1 VWVTLAGLAR
11 ETTRIKLGSLMS
23 CSTFRNPAHLAIIVA
38 QIDEMSDG
46 RIEFGL
52 GAGSFPGEHDAVG
65 TPSPS
70 MRDRFD
76 GVEEQLELITGLWT
90 SPLGAAYAYEG
101 KQYRVHD
108 YPALVRPAQTPHPP
122 IIIGGHGL
130 KRTPALAARYA
141 NEYNIDGVGPGACTQ
156 AYNRVRQACE
166 HIDRDPTD
174 ITFSAVVT
182 VCCAQD
188 SPRLA
193 RRRQVISTAG
203 VGLERPRSG
212 HRGRCLRAA
221 GGRRQ
226 SAAGVLARRGRARV
240 PATLRPDRPGP
251 VGAHRERGV
260 AAPPR
265 RRESYDLDTFV
276 EVVNTEVTKIAGATM
291 TTVSAQS
298 EDLDATSGESHI
310 PVGEGRDAVWRIE
323 TRGVDYIPHVER
335 NSSPRTVFWAFE
347 GPQFSLGTYIFG
359 GAMVAAGLSWW
370 ACVAA
375 TVIGV
380 GIGSTAVSL
389 VGMIGPRTGTNST
402 VSSGAFFGVRGRYL
416 GSMLA
421 QLGNLGFNVFTL
433 WPAALATMVAMHRLV
448 GTGQST
454 LALCIWM
461 AVIGALCCLVSVLG
475 HATLVVAYK
484 WTAIVSCVVLVVFVV
499 MEAHNFKTS
508 FADATYQY
516 HTFWPT
522 WLFALSVAIVNPI
535 SYGVSVNDYTR
546 RLPADT
552 PRSRVFTSLFAS
564 IFSGNVLAYLF
575 GAFTVL
581 CYHSYSADFPTAWA
595 GLSPMWFLV
604 PIVIIAVVGNA
615 IGGGINIYNASR
627 DSVSG
632 STTSPR
638 ITRTLPP
645 TKPSTPPPVTYR
657 PGPSPRCARR

>member
-1 VWVTLAGLAR
+1 
-11 ETTRIKLGSLMS
+11 MS
-23 CSTFRNPAHLAIIVA
+23 PADRNP
-38 QIDEMSDG
+38 
-46 RIEFGL
+46 
-52 GAGSFPGEHDAVG
+52 
-65 TPSPS
+65 
-70 MRDRFD
+70 FD
-76 GVEEQLELITGLWT
+76 DV
-90 SPLGAAYAYEG
+90 
-101 KQYRVHD
+101 V
-108 YPALVRPAQTPHPP
+108 
-122 IIIGGHGL
+122 
-130 KRTPALAARYA
+130 
-141 NEYNIDGVGPGACTQ
+141 
-156 AYNRVRQACE
+156 
-166 HIDRDPTD
+166 D
-174 ITFSAVVT
+174 I
-182 VCCAQD
+182 
-188 SPRLA
+188 
-193 RRRQVISTAG
+193 QVI
-203 VGLERPRSG
+203 EIP
-212 HRGRCLRAA
+212 
-221 GGRRQ
+221 
-226 SAAGVLARRGRARV
+226 
-240 PATLRPDRPGP
+240 
-251 VGAHRERGV
+251 
-260 AAPPR
+260 
-265 RRESYDLDTFV
+265 
-276 EVVNTEVTKIAGATM
+276 GATM
-291 TTVSAQS
+291 TTISTDS
-298 EDLDATSGESHI
+298 DDLNVTSGESHI
-310 PVGEGRDAVWRIE
+310 PVGEGRDSVGRIE

-375 TVIGV
+375 TVLGV
-380 GIGSTAVSL
+380 GIGSATVSL

-508 FADATYQY
+508 FAGSVYQY
-516 HTFWPT
+516 GTFWPT

-552 PRSRVFTSLFAS
+552 PRATVFTSLFAS

-581 CYHSYSADFPTAWA
+581 CYDSYSADFPTAWA
-595 GLSPMWFLV
+595 GISPMWFLV

-615 IGGGINIYNASR
+615 IGGGINIYNASLDLHTVLWR
-627 DSVSG
+627 VSRFSNAIIVTVVSLVITYLATVVWNFTNFLSTFTDIISAGLAPWLAIMIIGHIRAHGHYRVLDLHSYTTPDDRGIYWFQRGFEPRALASWVVGAVVAVLFSSSAELVGPISRHLDSIDLSFLSG
-632 STTSPR
+632 LIVGGATYLVLDRRPDRASGAAPAPR
-638 ITRTLPP
+638 RSRATAG
-645 TKPSTPPPVTYR
+645 SHEPVHAGLEAT
-657 PGPSPRCARR
+657 A